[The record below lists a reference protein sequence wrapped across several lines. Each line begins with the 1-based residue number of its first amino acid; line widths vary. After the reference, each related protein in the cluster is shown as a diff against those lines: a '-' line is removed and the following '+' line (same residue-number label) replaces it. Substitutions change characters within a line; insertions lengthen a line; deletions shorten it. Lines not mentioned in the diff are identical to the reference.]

1 MFVDRRGRAGTATF
15 ASAAVLLAACTGA
28 LSPTATSSA
37 PSAAARTA
45 PAASS
50 PTAPSATPTPAP
62 TSYITLDP
70 DVMDARYRE
79 SRSLFEYDA
88 AAPLE
93 IEQEE
98 RPFID
103 NDAYSAYRLTYAS
116 PIGGQVPAFLLVPNT
131 DGPHPGL
138 LMMHGLGDSKSAELP
153 FAQRFAAAGA
163 VVLIIDA
170 PFGREGRRDEP
181 PISFTER
188 DREEHIQLIV
198 DLRRGVDLLLTRE
211 DVDPQRLAYHGFS
224 YGGMV
229 GGLLAGVEDRLAAY
243 ALIVADG
250 GLVQHYTGPDDEDG
264 PLSGLA
270 PADRERWLALMEPL
284 ESMYFVGHAAPAA
297 LLMQSAG
304 ADELVPATDAER
316 FHAAASEPKTVIWY
330 DSGHALPAE
339 AECDTVNWL
348 GEQIGIEPARYASN
362 CG

>member
-1 MFVDRRGRAGTATF
+1 
-15 ASAAVLLAACTGA
+15 
-28 LSPTATSSA
+28 
-37 PSAAARTA
+37 
-45 PAASS
+45 
-50 PTAPSATPTPAP
+50 
-62 TSYITLDP
+62 
-70 DVMDARYRE
+70 MDARYRE
-79 SRSLFEYDA
+79 GRSLFEYDA

-93 IEQEE
+93 IEREE
-98 RPFID
+98 PPFID
-103 NDAYSAYRLTYAS
+103 NDAYLAYHLTYVS
-116 PIGGQVPAFLLVPNT
+116 PMGGRVPAFLLVPRT

-138 LMMHGLGDSKSAELP
+138 VMMHGLGDSKSAELP
-153 FAQRFAAAGA
+153 FARRFAAAGA
-163 VVLIIDA
+163 VVLVIDA
-170 PFGREGRRDEP
+170 PFAREGRRDEP

-198 DLRRGVDLLLTRE
+198 DLRRAVDLLSARE
-211 DVDPQRLAYHGFS
+211 DVDPQRIAYHGFS

-264 PLSGLA
+264 PLSDLT

-284 ESMYFVGHAAPAA
+284 ESLYFVGHAAPAP
-297 LLMQSAG
+297 LLMQSARE
-304 ADELVPATDAER
+304 DELVPASDAER

-348 GEQIGIEPARYASN
+348 AEHLGIDPAGYASN
-362 CG
+362 CA

>member
-1 MFVDRRGRAGTATF
+1 MFDPRGRSGLATF

-37 PSAAARTA
+37 PSAAADKA
-45 PAASS
+45 PTASS
-50 PTAPSATPTPAP
+50 PAALSATPTPAP

-70 DVMDARYRE
+70 EVMDARYRE
-79 SRSLFEYDA
+79 GRSLFEYDA

-103 NDAYSAYRLTYAS
+103 NDAYAAYRLTYAS
-116 PIGGQVPAFLLVPNT
+116 PMGGPVSAFLLVPST
-131 DGPHPGL
+131 DAAHPGL

-153 FAQRFAAAGA
+153 LAQKFAAAGA
-163 VVLIIDA
+163 VVLVIDA
-170 PFGREGRRDEP
+170 PFAREGRRDEP

-188 DREEHIQLIV
+188 DRDEHIQLTV
-198 DLRRGVDLLLTRE
+198 DLRRAVDLLLARE
-211 DVDPQRLAYHGFS
+211 DVDPQRIAYHGFS

-250 GLVQHYTGPDDEDG
+250 GLVEHHTGPDDADG
-264 PLSGLA
+264 PLSDLV

-284 ESMYFVGHAAPAA
+284 ESLYFVRHAAPAA
-297 LLMQSAG
+297 LLMQSARQ
-304 ADELVPATDAER
+304 DELVPTTDAER
-316 FHAAASEPKTVIWY
+316 FHAAASEPKTVMWY
-330 DSGHALPAE
+330 DSGHGLPAE
-339 AECDTVNWL
+339 AECATVNWL
-348 GEQIGIEPARYASN
+348 ADHVGIDPARYASN